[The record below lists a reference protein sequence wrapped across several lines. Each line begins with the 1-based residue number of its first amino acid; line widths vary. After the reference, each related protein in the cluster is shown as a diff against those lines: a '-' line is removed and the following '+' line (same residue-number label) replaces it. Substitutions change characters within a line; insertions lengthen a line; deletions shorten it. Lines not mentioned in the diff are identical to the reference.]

1 MNERER
7 ESARGKET
15 ERAYAAM
22 SERMATK
29 MIAQHF
35 QVQRQSKQ
43 QAATAGGAEQLAAEP
58 SRPHAA
64 LIITINSIIISQLIQ

>member
-1 MNERER
+1 
-7 ESARGKET
+7 
-15 ERAYAAM
+15 M

-64 LIITINSIIISQLIQ
+64 